1 MTPDAKQ
8 QQQQPRDNDGE
19 VSTFALDVYWA
30 QGRSGDAT
38 LDAHVAGCERCSAY
52 LASLDGLAQSSVL
65 PALPARSAKRDG
77 VVRLAWA
84 LPAVSSLALA
94 AGLALYLHA
103 RPRPGDGYVGIK
115 GTPAVQLLLHR
126 DRDTHLW
133 DGHSPL
139 HPGDALAL
147 RVACEGLKRVV
158 VATPGESGW
167 SPLSSTAC
175 PAGDDPLPFTLQV
188 DSEPGD
194 EKLAVVLSQDELD
207 LDTLQ
212 KAIAETRRT
221 ADVWVSSFV
230 MPKETSR

>member
-1 MTPDAKQ
+1 MTPDAN
-8 QQQQPRDNDGE
+8 QQPQNDHDGD
-19 VSTFALDVYWA
+19 VSAFALDVYWA
-30 QGRSGDAT
+30 EGRSGDAT
-38 LDAHVAGCERCSAY
+38 LAAHVAGCDRCSAY

-65 PALPARSAKRDG
+65 PALPARPAKRDG

-84 LPAVSSLALA
+84 LPTALALA
-94 AGLALYLHA
+94 AGVALYLHA
-103 RPRPGDGYVGIK
+103 RPQPGDGYVGIK

-126 DRDTHLW
+126 DRDTRLW

-139 HPGDALAL
+139 HPGDALAV

-158 VATPGESGW
+158 VATPGDSGW

>member
-8 QQQQPRDNDGE
+8 QQHDPGGE

-30 QGRSGDAT
+30 QGRTGDAS
-38 LDAHVAGCERCSAY
+38 LEAHVAGCERCSAY
-52 LASLDGLAQSSVL
+52 LASLDGLAQSSAALPVL
-65 PALPARSAKRDG
+65 SALPAKRAARRPWVMPVAG
-77 VVRLAWA
+77 A
-84 LPAVSSLALA
+84 LALA
-94 AGLALYLHA
+94 AGVALALSVHL
-103 RPRPGDGYVGIK
+103 RGQPGQGYVGIK

-139 HPGDALAL
+139 HPGDALAV

>member
-1 MTPDAKQ
+1 MTPDVKQ
-8 QQQQPRDNDGE
+8 QQPQQHDGDGE

-65 PALPARSAKRDG
+65 PALPSRPAKRG
-77 VVRLAWA
+77 GGRTWVLPLAGA
-84 LPAVSSLALA
+84 LALA
-94 AGLALYLHA
+94 AGLAMYVYS
-103 RPRPGDGYVGIK
+103 RPQPRDGYVGIK
-115 GTPAVQLLLHR
+115 GTPAVQVLLHR
-126 DRDTHLW
+126 DRDTRIW
-133 DGHSPL
+133 DGHAPL

-212 KAIAETRRT
+212 KAIAETRRS